1 MKIGLVLSGGGANGA
16 YEVGVWRCMR
26 DLGLSKHVNVFS
38 GTSIGAF
45 NSLLFAQNDPLKSK
59 ALWND
64 LTADVVMP
72 ISKLKILSM
81 SIQLS
86 IGSKIVSK
94 FDKIGDW
101 FLDKYWDSGKAPTE
115 GLLAVLNKYLD
126 YEKIINS
133 KIKCYATCTQMP
145 ECKAAY
151 FKLNDY
157 TPDEV
162 TKIIMAS
169 ATLPTIFKSTEFH
182 GKKYVDGGL
191 ADNTPIKPAYNEGCD
206 YIIVVYLNKGLS
218 IDKSLYPNSKIIEII
233 PEEINEGTLG
243 GVLNFKEKAKLKLVS
258 QGYSDA
264 KKVLFPIFE
273 KYIISLNSAV

>member
-26 DLGLSKHVNVFS
+26 DLGISRHVHVFS

-45 NSLLFAQNDPLKSK
+45 NSLLFAQNDPSKSNG
-59 ALWND
+59 LWND
-64 LTADVVMP
+64 LSADIVMP
-72 ISKLKILSM
+72 ISKLRIWSM

-86 IGSKIVSK
+86 IGAKIVSK

-101 FLDKYWDSGKAPTE
+101 FLDKYWDSGKAPTDD
-115 GLLAVLNKYLD
+115 LLSVLNKHLD
-126 YEKIINS
+126 FEKIISS

-145 ECKAAY
+145 ECKAEY

-157 TPDEV
+157 TPEEIS
-162 TKIIMAS
+162 KIIMAS
-169 ATLPTIFKSTEFH
+169 ATLPTIFKSTEFQ

-206 YIIVVYLNKGLS
+206 YIIVVYLNKGVS

-233 PEEINEGTLG
+233 PKEINEGTIG
-243 GVLNFKEKAKLKLVS
+243 GVLNFKEKAKLKLFK
-258 QGYSDA
+258 QGYLDA
-264 KKVLFPIFE
+264 QTVLSPIFQ
-273 KYIISLNSAV
+273 KTNMCLNSIT

>member
-16 YEVGVWRCMR
+16 YEVGVWRYMR
-26 DLGLSKHVNVFS
+26 ELGLSKHVHVFS

-45 NSLLFAQNDPLKSK
+45 NSLLFAQNEPSKST

-64 LTADVVMP
+64 LSADIVMP
-72 ISKLKILSM
+72 ISKFKILSM

-86 IGSKIVSK
+86 IGAKIVSK

-101 FLDKYWDSGKAPTE
+101 FLNKYWDSGKAPTE

-133 KIKCYATCTQMP
+133 KIKCYATCTEMP
-145 ECKAAY
+145 ECKATY
-151 FKLNDY
+151 CKLNDY
-157 TPDEV
+157 TPEEI

-169 ATLPTIFKSTEFH
+169 ATLPTIFKSTEFN

-191 ADNTPIKPAYNEGCD
+191 VDNTPIEPAYKEGCD
-206 YIIVVYLNKGLS
+206 YIIVVYLNKGIS

-233 PEEINEGTLG
+233 PKEINEGTIG
-243 GVLNFKEKAKLKLVS
+243 GVLNFKEKAKLKLFR
-258 QGYSDA
+258 QGYLDA
-264 KKVLFPIFE
+264 QKVLSPVFQ
-273 KYIISLNSAV
+273 KSNLSLSSIN

>member
-26 DLGLSKHVNVFS
+26 DLGLSEHVHVFS

-45 NSLLFAQNDPLKSK
+45 NSLLFAQNEPSKSN
-59 ALWND
+59 ALWKD
-64 LTADVVMP
+64 LTADVAMP

-86 IGSKIVSK
+86 IGAKIVAK

-101 FLDKYWDSGKAPTE
+101 FLNKYWDSGKAPTE

-133 KIKCYATCTQMP
+133 KIKCYATCTEMP
-145 ECKAAY
+145 ECKPTY

-157 TPDEV
+157 TPEEV

-169 ATLPTIFKSTEFH
+169 ATLPTIFKSTEFN

-191 ADNTPIKPAYNEGCD
+191 ADNTPIMPAYKEGCD
-206 YIIVVYLNKGLS
+206 YIIVVYLNKGMS

-233 PEEINEGTLG
+233 PKEINEGTLG
-243 GVLNFKEKAKLKLVS
+243 GVLNFKEKAKLKLFK

-264 KKVLFPIFE
+264 EKILSPIFQRNNF
-273 KYIISLNSAV
+273 SLNPIN